1 MDFTRSFGALAARR
15 LTVPSTAEQEM
26 EQEIQQLLDTLEGR
40 DTEGADSDH
49 TAA

>member
-15 LTVPSTAEQEM
+15 LSVPNLAEQEM
-26 EQEIQQLLDTLEGR
+26 EREIQNLVDTLEGR
-40 DTEGADSDH
+40 PTEDADSDG

>member
-15 LTVPSTAEQEM
+15 LSVPNLAEQEM
-26 EQEIQQLLDTLEGR
+26 EQEIQHLIDSLEGR
-40 DTEGADSDH
+40 PTAGADSDG